1 MSAKLRVT
9 LWISL
14 MAVLLAA
21 MVLVFV
27 LVINGSAITDDPAG
41 SLVKIVLKN
50 ADNIEFDRGEFE
62 WDDLDIYR
70 RGVYCSFYD
79 EDGNMVYGAVH
90 GNSDPDDADAKKAHY
105 ARVQEFAAR
114 FKAEHETII
123 CRELLKNIAL
133 KKENTSEPEARTDEY
148 YRVRPCV
155 RFVESAA
162 RILEEMLAE

>member
-1 MSAKLRVT
+1 MKNHAELARNNFLKGYNCAQAVAIAFSEEMGMSETELAKLASSFGGGMGKMREVCG
-9 LWISL
+9 
-14 MAVLLAA
+14 AVSGALL
-21 MVLVFV
+21 
-27 LVINGSAITDDPAG
+27 
-41 SLVKIVLKN
+41 
-50 ADNIEFDRGEFE
+50 
-62 WDDLDIYR
+62 
-70 RGVYCSFYD
+70 
-79 EDGNMVYGAVH
+79 VYGAVH

>member
-1 MSAKLRVT
+1 MKDHAKLAHENFKRGYNCAQ
-9 LWISL
+9 
-14 MAVLLAA
+14 AVAIAFADELGVDEERAARHASSFGGGMGKMREVCGAVSGALL
-21 MVLVFV
+21 
-27 LVINGSAITDDPAG
+27 
-41 SLVKIVLKN
+41 
-50 ADNIEFDRGEFE
+50 
-62 WDDLDIYR
+62 
-70 RGVYCSFYD
+70 
-79 EDGNMVYGAVH
+79 VYGAVH

>member
-1 MSAKLRVT
+1 MSYAECAAQNFLNGCNCAQ
-9 LWISL
+9 
-14 MAVLLAA
+14 AVLLAFSD
-21 MVLVFV
+21 LTK
-27 LVINGSAITDDPAG
+27 LDPDTA
-41 SLVKIVLKN
+41 
-50 ADNIEFDRGEFE
+50 
-62 WDDLDIYR
+62 R
-70 RGVYCSFYD
+70 RIASGFGGGMARMREVCGAVS
-79 EDGNMVYGAVH
+79 GALLVYGAVH

>member
-1 MSAKLRVT
+1 MKNHAELARDNFLKGYNCAQAVAIAFSEEMGMSETELAKLASSFGGGMGKMREVCG
-9 LWISL
+9 
-14 MAVLLAA
+14 AVSGALL
-21 MVLVFV
+21 
-27 LVINGSAITDDPAG
+27 
-41 SLVKIVLKN
+41 
-50 ADNIEFDRGEFE
+50 
-62 WDDLDIYR
+62 
-70 RGVYCSFYD
+70 
-79 EDGNMVYGAVH
+79 VYGAVH